1 VHRKNG
7 LLLCL
12 IFWHN
17 QGEQILISLELC
29 MADTSIFDVLL
40 LLGRPAAGKS
50 EILDFFRNTDRDTRA
65 GRYHIGNLE
74 VIDDFPMLWA
84 WFEEDTIL
92 SEKFGKPRL
101 HSDEK
106 QYFIYRYLWNLLIE
120 RISLEYQKKIR
131 DDNEFHRHST
141 AVVEFARGS
150 EHGGYSQAFEHLSDQ
165 ILSRAS
171 ILYIQVSYEES
182 LRKNRKRFNPQRPD
196 SILEHA
202 IDDEKLE
209 TLYRYDDWQ
218 DILARNNAN
227 QHISIRGHEVPF
239 VVFENEDDVTTEG
252 GPALGNRLEE
262 TLGRLWE
269 LENHAQRWEV

>member
-1 VHRKNG
+1 
-7 LLLCL
+7 
-12 IFWHN
+12 
-17 QGEQILISLELC
+17 

-50 EILDFFRNTDRDTRA
+50 EILDFFRNNDRDTRA

-106 QYFIYRYLWNLLIE
+106 RYFIYRYLWNLLIE

-131 DDNEFHRHST
+131 DDKEFHRHST

-165 ILSRAS
+165 IISRAS

-202 IDDEKLE
+202 LSDEKLAQ
-209 TLYRYDDWQ
+209 LYRDDDWAAFSAGDPDFLTVQ
-218 DILARNNAN
+218 
-227 QHISIRGHEVPF
+227 SIRVPY
-239 VVFENEDDVTTEG
+239 VVFENEDDVTTGKLDEL
-252 GPALGNRLEE
+252 ATRLEDV
-262 TLGRLWE
+262 LGRLWG
-269 LENHAQRWEV
+269 LSAG